1 MGSDVVGSVKDK
13 SGVGLGPIGGG
24 KDERSD
30 LLSSSSVGHGAG
42 NVDVA
47 RCASH
52 TNVSLGVG
60 DDGDIV
66 IVTSTIS
73 AVPVSSSVMTMSMS
87 VSVMT
92 IMIVRSLV
100 EGGELLDLDLASGND
115 PDSISGMA
123 RLDVNGSTVS
133 VPVAVVV
140 NDSIGILSVIIN
152 HVDLGRMSLVVVSSS
167 VLIDDNGITM
177 SAGVDNSSIVSASLD
192 DSGIVSVNSSLDD
205 SGLVM
210 VASRKERLDFFHN
223 R

>member
-1 MGSDVVGSVKDK
+1 M
-13 SGVGLGPIGGG
+13 
-24 KDERSD
+24 
-30 LLSSSSVGHGAG
+30 SSSRVGHGAG
-42 NVDVA
+42 DVDVTG
-47 RCASH
+47 CASH
-52 TNVSLGVG
+52 TNVPLGVG

-66 IVTSTIS
+66 VVTSTIS
-73 AVPVSSSVMTMSMS
+73 AISVSSAVVSMPMS
-87 VSVMT
+87 VSVVS

-100 EGGELLDLDLASGND
+100 KGGELLFLDLASGND

-192 DSGIVSVNSSLDD
+192 NSGVVSMTSSLDD

-210 VASRKERLDFFHN
+210 VASGKERLDPFHY